1 MNQKNGL
8 LNFFGIWDF
17 SGAEESSLYLK
28 LITAGGLLPFE
39 TQEEKSIAKVKC
51 NWFFSESTQQTK
63 REREREMRGREK
75 EEDELQFGNT
85 Q

>member
-1 MNQKNGL
+1 
-8 LNFFGIWDF
+8 
-17 SGAEESSLYLK
+17 
-28 LITAGGLLPFE
+28 LLPFE